1 MFSTPNSPETALKI
15 NSTSS
20 NNPLNGVTS
29 GTPRDAAAG
38 THSAAQTGN
47 GKPSVDLSLAG
58 RHLAA
63 LQDGN
68 SDIQIQRVQ
77 EIRDAITS
85 GQLQIDPSQITDGLL
100 ASLHELL
107 K

>member
-1 MFSTPNSPETALKI
+1 MFSILDSSETTLKI
-15 NSTSS
+15 SSTSS

-29 GTPRDAAAG
+29 GTRSDVAAG
-38 THSAAQTGN
+38 THSAAQAGS
-47 GKPSVDLSLAG
+47 GKPSVDLSPVG

-63 LQDGN
+63 LQDGS

-77 EIRDAITS
+77 KIRDAITF
-85 GQLQIDPSQITDGLL
+85 GQLQIDPGHIADGLL
-100 ASLHELL
+100 ASLRDLL